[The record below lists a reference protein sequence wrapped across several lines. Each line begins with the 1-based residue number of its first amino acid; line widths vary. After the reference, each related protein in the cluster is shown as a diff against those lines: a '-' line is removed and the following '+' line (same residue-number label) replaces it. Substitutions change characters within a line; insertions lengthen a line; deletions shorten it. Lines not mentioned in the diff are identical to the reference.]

1 MWVTGYAYPWDV
13 ADDPGFVERAVE
25 IGVDEVAIA
34 ASYHSTRAATP
45 FQTSRTAVV
54 AEKAGLYRPVRDQAW
69 GGRNLR
75 PAPGPWTDRT
85 QDKVADAVSVVR
97 DAGLRTALWVVLTHN
112 SALGAEHP
120 DRSVRN
126 CFGENYAWALCP
138 AHEDVREYAATLA
151 AEAVRD
157 LRPDTVILES
167 CGQMGAVH
175 QHMHEKTDA
184 VWAPA
189 VARLL
194 SVCCCS
200 ACTTAWRRAG
210 LDPERITGMLREQV
224 RTIMATGDLGAT
236 ADGLPEE
243 ISTALLRT
251 RQQHTDA
258 LRAAVLA
265 EVGSAGRVIL
275 HASADPW
282 ATGALP
288 GLTPFTSGD
297 IDAVVLPG
305 WQVGPGSLDAVRQ
318 TRASVPDTVD
328 VGSYVTA
335 VAPMPVTDI
344 QGYVRDLHAAGAGEL
359 HLYHLGLA
367 GPARLPYLRDAVT
380 AAHTPPCAPSVPF
393 DALLG
398 ATNGRPTASIPY
410 ARSLA

>member
-1 MWVTGYAYPWDV
+1 MWVTGYSYPWDV
-13 ADDPGFVERAVE
+13 ADDPGFADRAVR

-45 FQTSRTAVV
+45 FAVDRTSVV
-54 AEKAGLYRPVRDQAW
+54 AEQAGLYRPVREQVW
-69 GGRNLR
+69 GARTLR
-75 PAPGPWTDRT
+75 PAPGPWADQT

-112 SALGAEHP
+112 SALGQAHP
-120 DRSVRN
+120 DRTVRN
-126 CFGENYAWALCP
+126 CFGEHYAWALCP
-138 AHEDVREYAATLA
+138 AQEQVREYAATLA

-157 LRPDTVILES
+157 LAPDTVILES

-194 SVCCCS
+194 SICCCP
-200 ACTTAWRRAG
+200 ACTASWQRAG
-210 LDPERITGMLREQV
+210 LDPGHVTGLLREQV
-224 RTIMATGDLGAT
+224 RSIMATGDLGAT

-243 ISTALLRT
+243 LRAAILRT
-251 RQQHTDA
+251 RAQHTDA

-265 EVGSAGRVIL
+265 EVGPAGRVIL
-275 HASADPW
+275 HASNDPW

-288 GLTPFTSGD
+288 GLTPLTGGEV
-297 IDAVVLPG
+297 DAVVLPG
-305 WQVGPGSLDAVRQ
+305 WQVGPGSLDAVRSA
-318 TRASVPDTVD
+318 RASLPDTVD

-335 VAPMPVTDI
+335 VAPVPVTNI
-344 QGYVRDLHAAGAGEL
+344 AGYVRDLHAAGAGEL

-380 AAHTPPCAPSVPF
+380 AAHTPPCAPQVPSN
-393 DALLG
+393 ALPG
-398 ATNGRPTASIPY
+398 ATNGHPTHSIPY
-410 ARSLA
+410 AVTL

>member
-1 MWVTGYAYPWDV
+1 MWVTGYSYPWDV
-13 ADDPGFVERAVE
+13 ADDPGFAERATE

-45 FQTSRTAVV
+45 FLLDRTAVV
-54 AEKAGLYRPVRDQAW
+54 AEQAGLYRPVRDQVW
-69 GGRNLR
+69 GARSLH
-75 PAPGPWTDRT
+75 PAPGPWADQS
-85 QDKVADAVSVVR
+85 QDKVADAVEVVR

-112 SALGAEHP
+112 SALGAANP
-120 DRSVRN
+120 DRTVRN
-126 CFGENYAWALCP
+126 CFGEHYAWALCP
-138 AHEDVREYAATLA
+138 AHEDVREYSATLA
-151 AEAVRD
+151 AESVRD

-194 SVCCCS
+194 SICCCA
-200 ACTTAWRRAG
+200 ACTSAWQRAG
-210 LDPERITGMLREQV
+210 LHPERIVEQLRTRV
-224 RTIMATGDLGAT
+224 RAIMATGDLGAT

-243 ISTALLRT
+243 ISAALLSV

-275 HASADPW
+275 HASNDPW

-288 GLTPFTSGD
+288 GLTQFTSGD

-305 WQVGPGSLDAVRQ
+305 WQVGPGSLDAVRR

-367 GPARLPYLRDAVT
+367 GPARLPYLRDAVS
-380 AAHTPPCAPSVPF
+380 AAHTPPCAPAVAP
-393 DALLG
+393 
-398 ATNGRPTASIPY
+398 NGVANGHSIASIAY
-410 ARSLA
+410 ARSLV